1 MRGTRRAQPE
11 TAFIPRVCTLTKLTE
26 MVSILSMSDLLQS
39 STGSVTEQLTITD
52 SARAELLRLTSEA
65 DSFVRLWVEQGGC
78 SGMSYQAAIDDTPG
92 PFDVQVFR
100 DGDLRVVTDQQSRI
114 HVEGIHVDYSDDLV
128 KAGFRFINPRASHS
142 CGCGQSFSE

>member
-1 MRGTRRAQPE
+1 
-11 TAFIPRVCTLTKLTE
+11 
-26 MVSILSMSDLLQS
+26 MSDLLQS
-39 STGSVTEQLTITD
+39 STGSEIEQLTIAQ
-52 SARAELLRLTSEA
+52 SARAELLRLTSQEN
-65 DSFVRLWVEQGGC
+65 SFLRLWVEQGGC

-92 PFDVQVFR
+92 PFDVKVFS
-100 DGDLRVVTDQQSRI
+100 DEELTVVTDQQSQP